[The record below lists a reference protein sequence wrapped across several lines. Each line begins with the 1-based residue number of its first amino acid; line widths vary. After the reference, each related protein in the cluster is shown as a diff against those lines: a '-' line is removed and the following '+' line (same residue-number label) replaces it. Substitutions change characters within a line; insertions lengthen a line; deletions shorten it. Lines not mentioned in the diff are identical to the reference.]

1 MRNYIARFRTAFNP
15 PPGMAPLL
23 PRRARAGRLAKPPA
37 SAYPGAVM
45 SLPRSLETCWVVSD
59 GKAGMEIQ
67 CLGLAE
73 ALGLAPQVKR
83 IVTRR
88 PWRWLPP
95 PLWRD
100 PLRAIDRQRG
110 DGLDPPWPD
119 LLIATG
125 RQAVAPA
132 LAIRRAS
139 RRVSDPAAAAS
150 FVVQIQNPT
159 VDPARFDLVVAPEH
173 DRLSGPNV
181 ISTLGAMNRITPDRL
196 AAAAAAHAPRLA
208 ELPRPY
214 VTALVGGANKVYRL
228 PETRARELGEQ
239 LAAAAG
245 ALGGSLLVTPSRRTS
260 PAALA
265 ALRAGIGQTPAE
277 IWDGSGENPYF
288 GFLGLADA
296 LVVTADSVNMIS
308 EAAST
313 GQPVYLAE
321 LPGGSP
327 KFRRFHRAMLE
338 RGYLRRFE
346 GRIERWSYAR
356 LDETA
361 RVAAAIR
368 ERLELS

>member
-1 MRNYIARFRTAFNP
+1 
-15 PPGMAPLL
+15 
-23 PRRARAGRLAKPPA
+23 
-37 SAYPGAVM
+37 M
-45 SLPRSLETCWVVSD
+45 SLPESPEAGAPHSCWPRSCWIVSD

-73 ALGLAPQVKR
+73 ALGLEPEVKR

-95 PLWRD
+95 MLWRD
-100 PLRAIDRQRG
+100 PLRAIDRAAG
-110 DGLDPPWPD
+110 DALDPPWPD

-139 RRVSDPAAAAS
+139 RRGARAS

-159 VDPARFDLVVAPEH
+159 VDPARFDLVVAPAH

-181 ISTLGAMNRITPDRL
+181 LVTLGAMNRVTPARL
-196 AAAAAAHAPRLA
+196 AAAAEAWAPRVA
-208 ELPRPY
+208 GLPRPY
-214 VTALVGGANKVYRL
+214 LGALVGGANKVYRL
-228 PETRARELGEQ
+228 PEARARELGEQ
-239 LAAAAG
+239 LAAAAR
-245 ALGGSLLVTPSRRTS
+245 AEGGSLLVTPSRRT
-260 PAALA
+260 PPEALA
-265 ALRAGIGQTPAE
+265 ALRAGIGDTPAL

-296 LVVTADSVNMIS
+296 LVVTVDSVNMVS

-313 GQPVYLAE
+313 GRPVHLAE
-321 LPGGSP
+321 LPGGSA

-338 RGYLRRFE
+338 GGYVRRFA
-346 GRIERWSYAR
+346 GRVERWDYER

-361 RVAAAIR
+361 RVARAVR
-368 ERLELS
+368 ERVGAG